1 MKRLV
6 LLLAILL
13 FVGMLSG
20 PVSAQTIDITVQTY
34 WAEDTPSGASVLER
48 IALFEEQYPDIK
60 VTYQYVPFG
69 ELLTT
74 ILQQTLTR
82 TLPEVVF
89 ADNPDIRH
97 LAASGVFMDLTD
109 WVDEWGQW
117 DDFYLGPQYANSLDD
132 RIYAVQLNTNNLALY
147 YNREVLADLGIAEPP
162 ATWDE
167 VMAVS
172 EIILTETDIYPIAFC
187 ADNTEAGTWQF
198 LPFLWSAGGSL
209 MELDRPESIAAAQ
222 FWVDLVEKGY
232 APRDVVNWD
241 QGDVAINFAGGRVA
255 MMINGP
261 WELAFN
267 LAETDVDYGIAMIPV
282 PDADLSPVVAM
293 GGESFGIASTVSAEK
308 AEAGWKFIQFLVAP
322 ENMANHN
329 LMNTTIPTRGA
340 AVEKVL
346 EEDPRLASFIAQAEF
361 ALSRP
366 IAGGG
371 ENYPSISA
379 ITRQAF
385 QLAIAGMM
393 SAEQAFANAAQEVR
407 DLYMSEAE
415 FQEAAAG
422 VQSVLDD
429 VFTAME

>member
-1 MKRLV
+1 MKRFAI
-6 LLLAILL
+6 LLAIVFGFGIL
-13 FVGMLSG
+13 VG
-20 PVSAQTIDITVQTY
+20 PVFAQPIEITVQTY
-34 WAEDTPSGASVLER
+34 WAEDTPSGVSVLER
-48 IALFEEQYPDIK
+48 IALFEEQNPDIR
-60 VTYQYVPFG
+60 VNYQYVPFG

-97 LAASGVFMDLTD
+97 LAASGVFRDLTD

-147 YNREVLADLGIAEPP
+147 YNKEILAELGIAQPP
-162 ATWDE
+162 QTWDE
-167 VMAVS
+167 VMEVS
-172 EIILTETDIYPIAFC
+172 AIILAETDIYPIAFC

-209 MELDRPESIAAAQ
+209 MELDRAESIAAAQ
-222 FWVDLVEKGY
+222 FWVDLVEADY

-241 QGDVAINFAGGRVA
+241 QGDVAINFAGGRLA

-261 WELAFN
+261 WELAFR
-267 LAETDVDYGIAMIPV
+267 LADTDVDYGIAMIPV
-282 PDADLSPVVAM
+282 PDAELSPVVAM
-293 GGESFGIASTVSAEK
+293 GGESFGIAATVSEEK
-308 AEAGWKFIQFLVAP
+308 AEAGWKFIQFLVEP

-329 LMNTTIPTRGA
+329 LMNTTIPTRAA
-340 AVEKVL
+340 AVEMVL
-346 EEDPRLASFIAQAEF
+346 ERDPRLAPFIAQAEF

-393 SAEQAFANAAQEVR
+393 DTEQAFMNAAREVK
-407 DLYMSEAE
+407 DLYLTTAE
-415 FQEAAAG
+415 YEAAAAS

-429 VFTAME
+429 VFAAMD